1 MRKALQI
8 LGVLNDEDVNWL
20 VQNGLR
26 ETHAPGAVLIR
37 EGEPIASLIILLS
50 GQLSVTRDNRKL
62 AVLYSG
68 EIIGEIAMV
77 DKQPPTA
84 TVTALQES
92 QVLNIERVVLEH
104 RMLSDIGFSSRFYQA
119 VAMFLADRLRS
130 TVGILGYGEGRP
142 SADPDELDD
151 DAVGN
156 VSEAAARFDRMLRC
170 LHAAA

>member
-8 LGVLNDEDVNWL
+8 LGILNDDDVNWL
-20 VQNGLR
+20 VRNGSR
-26 ETHAPGAVLIR
+26 ETHAPGTILIR

-92 QVLNIERVVLEH
+92 HVLNIERVALEH
-104 RMLSDIGFSSRFYQA
+104 RMLSDVGFASRFYQA
-119 VAMFLADRLRS
+119 IAMFLADRLRS
-130 TVGILGYGEGRP
+130 TVGILGYGEGRAT
-142 SADPDELDD
+142 ADPDELDD
-151 DAVGN
+151 DAVGS
-156 VSEAAARFDRMLRC
+156 VSEASARFDRMLRC
-170 LHAAA
+170 LQAAA